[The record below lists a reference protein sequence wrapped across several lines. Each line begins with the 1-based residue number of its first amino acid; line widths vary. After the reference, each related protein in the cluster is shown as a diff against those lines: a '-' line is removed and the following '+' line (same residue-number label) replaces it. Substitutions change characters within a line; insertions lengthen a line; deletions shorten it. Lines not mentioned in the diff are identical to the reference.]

1 MDCYL
6 VEILGFD
13 RVESLGSGMVE
24 VGVGVGI
31 LLAVRKDS
39 EALPV
44 GFLRRRIG
52 EGEDRNFSFDS
63 LYI

>member
-24 VGVGVGI
+24 VGVGI